1 MTNLKDKNSDSIND
15 APVEKII
22 TNGTNFQA
30 FKGIFIEYFEESSIH
45 GFRYIGEQKRPTFDR
60 IVWILAVIISISMC
74 CYLINNLVDQ
84 RNNNPVIVTFNDKLT
99 PVWEIPFP
107 TVTICSETKIHMKVL
122 NYTKVYIKLG
132 LLKDITK
139 EEEYLWDGVAQTCVL
154 SSLSFHE
161 EKLLA
166 NSSDLIKAMS
176 IAAPTFNETL
186 HKCYWRNEFF
196 NCEEIFDSVL
206 TDEGICF
213 SFNSLKSEHYRTEL
227 YNARKKDFIGFEYDN
242 VEDLDWNLENGYNQQ
257 ADEKTFPVRVIGP
270 GDKESLVLSLRDRK
284 EDEEQLCRNSVR
296 GFKIILHTPGEDPQV
311 WKNFINVP
319 LDQSVSLT
327 IKPKIMTSE
336 DLRHYSPERRQ
347 CYYQNER
354 YLRYFKVYTQANCE
368 SEWLANMTL
377 SECGCVKFS
386 MPRNSSHP
394 ICGYHKLTCVDSVM
408 YTSKEWTIN
417 YEKYL
422 NAYNCLPTC
431 ISIEYK
437 AELEHQVPIN
447 YAQIEESDEG
457 FLNKDNSSYRITKIT
472 LKFKEDN
479 FNGLKRSELYSM
491 SDFIANC
498 GGLLGLF
505 MGVSI
510 LSLVELVYFLT
521 LRLLTNLKNRR
532 II

>member
-1 MTNLKDKNSDSIND
+1 
-15 APVEKII
+15 
-22 TNGTNFQA
+22 
-30 FKGIFIEYFEESSIH
+30 
-45 GFRYIGEQKRPTFDR
+45 
-60 IVWILAVIISISMC
+60 
-74 CYLINNLVDQ
+74 
-84 RNNNPVIVTFNDKLT
+84 
-99 PVWEIPFP
+99 
-107 TVTICSETKIHMKVL
+107 
-122 NYTKVYIKLG
+122 
-132 LLKDITK
+132 
-139 EEEYLWDGVAQTCVL
+139 
-154 SSLSFHE
+154 
-161 EKLLA
+161 
-166 NSSDLIKAMS
+166 MS

-186 HKCYWRNEFF
+186 GNCSWRNQLY
-196 NCEEIFDSVL
+196 NCGEIFDSVL

-213 SFNSLKSEHYRTEL
+213 SFNSLKSDFYRTEL
-227 YNARKKDFIGFEYDN
+227 YNARKEDFIGSEYDN
-242 VEDLDWNLENGYNQQ
+242 VEYLDWNLENGYNQK
-257 ADEKTFPVRVIGP
+257 ADEKTFPVHVIGA
-270 GDKESLVLSLRDRK
+270 GDKESLVVYLRDRK
-284 EDEEQLCRNSVR
+284 EDDEQLCRNSVR
-296 GFKIILHTPGEDPQV
+296 GFKVILHTPGEDPQA

-336 DLRHYSPERRQ
+336 DLRHYSPE
-347 CYYQNER
+347 
-354 YLRYFKVYTQANCE
+354 RYFKVYTQANCE

-394 ICGYHKLTCVDSVM
+394 ICGYHKLPCVDYVM

-417 YEKYL
+417 YDKYL

-457 FLNKDNSSYRITKIT
+457 FSSKDNLSYRVTQIT

-505 MGVSI
+505 MV
-510 LSLVELVYFLT
+510 F
-521 LRLLTNLKNRR
+521 RF
-532 II
+532 